1 MERMINDRLVWYLE
15 SNKLL
20 TSVQQGFHKCH
31 STTDH
36 RVRLETFVTEAF
48 VQRQHIICDRLHWLP
63 VPRRIQFK
71 VCLLTYKA
79 VHGLGPRYL
88 RDELHS
94 VAAVQARQ
102 RLRSSTRDDLVVT
115 AANSKFSEKSF
126 FFTAPR
132 LWNCLPLTV
141 CRKESADSFKIT
153 LKTILRRD
161 ADVLDT

>member
-1 MERMINDRLVWYLE
+1 MKLILVKTSQSFYLNTLH
-15 SNKLL
+15 SLHQ
-20 TSVQQGFHKCH
+20 TSTSSGTYQ
-31 STTDH
+31 
-36 RVRLETFVTEAF
+36 FVIGYNRIEYNTL
-48 VQRQHIICDRLHWLP
+48 HIIRDRLHWLP

-94 VAAVQARQ
+94 VAAVQARK

-115 AANSKFSEKSF
+115 AASSKFGENSF

-132 LWNCLPLTV
+132 LWNRLPLTV
-141 CRKESADSFKIT
+141 RRKESADSFKIA
-153 LKTILRRD
+153 LKTFLHSD
-161 ADVLDT
+161 AADVFDT